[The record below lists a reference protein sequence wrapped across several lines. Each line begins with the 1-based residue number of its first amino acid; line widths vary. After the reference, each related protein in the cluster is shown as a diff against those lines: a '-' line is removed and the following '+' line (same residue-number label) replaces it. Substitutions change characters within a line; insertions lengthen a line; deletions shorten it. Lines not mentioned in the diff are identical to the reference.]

1 MVARVALDL
10 VLRKEFDYF
19 IPPQLDGQVLVGTRV
34 KVPFG
39 SRLVLGSVTALL
51 RESAHHGLKSI
62 NKVIGAHAHIPE
74 KVFEL
79 ARWISE
85 YYCCPLD
92 ATLRSVMPEAV
103 RQEEPGWKERL
114 VVTHLADP
122 APDHAL
128 SDRQAE
134 IFGWLREKKSA
145 PLAVVLKEARTSPA

>member
-19 IPPQLDGQVLVGTRV
+19 IPPPLEGQILVGSRV

-39 SRLVLGSVTALL
+39 SRLVLGSVIALL
-51 RESAHHGLKSI
+51 PESSHPSLKTI
-62 NKVIGAHAHIPE
+62 NKVIGDHAKIPP
-74 KVFEL
+74 KVFQL

-92 ATLRSVMPEAV
+92 ATLRSVLPEAV

-114 VVTHLADP
+114 VVKFLAEPTDS
-122 APDHAL
+122 HEL
-128 SDRQAE
+128 SVRMREIIAILRDR
-134 IFGWLREKKSA
+134 KSA
-145 PLAVVLKEARTSPA
+145 PLTK